1 MADVSVGGMFVDTT
15 RTPLPVG
22 SRIVVRVSLRPE
34 DPAPLH
40 GLMKSN
46 PNVLTNNNHC
56 DPMYGSP
63 DLTALLCK
71 VYKAEDGK

>member
-1 MADVSVGGMFVDTT
+1 M
-15 RTPLPVG
+15 L
-22 SRIVVRVSLRPE
+22 
-34 DPAPLH
+34 
-40 GLMKSN
+40 KSN